1 MNVNENKDV
10 AAAVLTFLRRGK
22 RKDFEAAAILSQTRR
37 KHKNISER
45 SFGIFF
51 D

>member
-1 MNVNENKDV
+1 MNVNKNKDV

-22 RKDFEAAAILSQTRR
+22 RKDFEAAAILSQRR
-37 KHKNISER
+37 EHKNISER